1 MGSAAAAFLTVSEN
15 WGTLSW
21 GLRVAVGNMTSIREH
36 QTATLLNDGTVLED
50 GGTDGSNI
58 FNTADIYTSSRLNGL
73 SSIAITPS
81 EPSIGTGAQQ
91 SFTAVGTFSD
101 GSTQR
106 LASVMWESSSSA
118 TATISGDD
126 TNPGVANGLAQGTNT
141 ITASAAGVS
150 GSATLT
156 VTAPTLLS
164 ITISPQDATIPAGA
178 TQQFTA
184 TAVYSDGSTHDLT
197 STATWST
204 SQTVVVAVNSSGLV
218 AGLFQGTATIQ
229 ANSGS
234 VNASTTVTV
243 AGSALVSMFQS
254 S

>member
-1 MGSAAAAFLTVSEN
+1 VGSAAAAFLTVSEN

-150 GSATLT
+150 GSDTLT
-156 VTAPTLLS
+156 VTAVITENLVCMPTL
-164 ITISPQDATIPAGA
+164 
-178 TQQFTA
+178 
-184 TAVYSDGSTHDLT
+184 STEENDRGGLE
-197 STATWST
+197 
-204 SQTVVVAVNSSGLV
+204 VAERRVLDRK
-218 AGLFQGTATIQ
+218 
-229 ANSGS
+229 
-234 VNASTTVTV
+234 
-243 AGSALVSMFQS
+243 AGSAKRNPVSAREEIALVTTTNGSYS
-254 S
+254 RRSTD

>member
-21 GLRVAVGNMTSIREH
+21 GLRVAVGNMTGIREH

-101 GSTQR
+101 GSCHYRKPR
-106 LASVMWESSSSA
+106 LHA
-118 TATISGDD
+118 D
-126 TNPGVANGLAQGTNT
+126 TL
-141 ITASAAGVS
+141 
-150 GSATLT
+150 
-156 VTAPTLLS
+156 
-164 ITISPQDATIPAGA
+164 
-178 TQQFTA
+178 
-184 TAVYSDGSTHDLT
+184 Y
-197 STATWST
+197 
-204 SQTVVVAVNSSGLV
+204 
-218 AGLFQGTATIQ
+218 
-229 ANSGS
+229 
-234 VNASTTVTV
+234 
-243 AGSALVSMFQS
+243 
-254 S
+254 